1 MQKFII
7 NFANIHCDKCE
18 GIIRNVVSRYYKISD
33 ETDLNANIKPSEV
46 IFKLENNEVTL
57 YGNDLIDF
65 HGDIKSIIKVWGNL
79 GLIFCPGIY
88 TMVTKP

>member
-1 MQKFII
+1 MQKIII

-18 GIIRNVVSRYYKISD
+18 GIIRKVLSRYYKIRE
-33 ETDLNANIKPSEV
+33 ETNLNANLKASEV

-65 HGDIKSIIKVWGNL
+65 RVI
-79 GLIFCPGIY
+79 
-88 TMVTKP
+88 